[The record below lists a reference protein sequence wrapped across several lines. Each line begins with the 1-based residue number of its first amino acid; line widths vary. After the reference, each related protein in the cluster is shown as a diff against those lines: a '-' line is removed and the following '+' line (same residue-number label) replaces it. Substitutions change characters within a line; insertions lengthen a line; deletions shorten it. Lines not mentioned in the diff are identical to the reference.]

1 MATQSFDWQ
10 GLARQLLENTQLGR
24 SLRSGGARGATG
36 AMRGGELVGA
46 FGLGV
51 AVGAAVGM
59 LLGGSE
65 LRSKLGER
73 MHAMRESFGHAAESR
88 SDGHGQPEA

>member
-1 MATQSFDWQ
+1 MATQSSSFNWQ
-10 GLARQLLENTQLGR
+10 GLARQLLENTELGR
-24 SLRSGGARGATG
+24 NLRSGGSPGAL
-36 AMRGGELVGA
+36 RGGELAGA

-59 LLGGSE
+59 LLGGPE

-73 MHAMRESFGHAAESR
+73 MHAMREGFGHGAHR
-88 SDGHGQPEA
+88 GNGHGEQQQQQ